1 MQTAHQ
7 DTFAADNLPPRASW
21 PELIFDLPH
30 LHYPAQLNCAQELL
44 QQASA
49 QPDKVALIG
58 AENNLTY
65 AQLQQQVNQI
75 SHVLVE
81 QLHVIPGNRVLLR
94 GANSPMLV
102 ACILAVWQVGCIA
115 VPSMPMLRAKEL
127 GVMIEQAQI
136 SAALC
141 SEALKDELL
150 SAQSEH
156 PVLRQLMYYGG
167 TPAQQQL
174 PSSLHAAMKD
184 KSSQFK
190 PVATSLED
198 VCLIGFTSG
207 TTGKPK
213 ATAHFHRDVMAICDC
228 FPVSTLRSQA
238 EDIFIGTPPL
248 AFTFGLG
255 GLALFPLRVGAT
267 AVLLEKYTPE
277 TLLQAIQQHRATI
290 CFTAPTFYRQMTA
303 IMLQAA
309 SKFDLSSLRKT
320 VSAGEALPAATR
332 AAWQT
337 LTGLRMIDGIGAT
350 EMLHIFISAA
360 DDEVRAGATG
370 KPIPG
375 YQATILDGEGNPVP
389 VGVVG
394 RLAVKGPTGCRYLA
408 DPRQANY
415 VCNGW
420 NVTGDAYVMDD
431 DGYFWDRARTDDMI
445 ISAGYNIAAPEVEEV
460 LLQHPAVAE
469 CAVVGCPDE
478 ERGQIVKAYVVL
490 AADFE
495 PNSALE
501 KTLQEFVKATIA
513 PYKYPRSIEFKT
525 TLPRTDT
532 GKLQRFRLRECA

>member
-49 QPDKVALIG
+49 QSDKVALIG

-65 AQLQQQVNQI
+65 AQLRQQVNQI

-150 SAQSEH
+150 TAQSEH
-156 PVLRQLMYYGG
+156 PVLRQIMYYGG

-332 AAWQT
+332 ATWQT

-431 DGYFWDRARTDDMI
+431 DGYFWYRARTDDMI